1 MFFFVTL
8 TDPKWGHKRY
18 LEKKCTNQSNP
29 QTWSILSWSISSSL
43 VPLFIIKPMGRSFS
57 TPGNEPL
64 WGWFSG
70 SRDLDQD
77 LSCSHYI
84 IIVSQVWDPKTKTL
98 LFNSMAR
105 NARAPTCTKR
115 QLLVKLRGPRR
126 LAKSVVLQPPEGLN
140 MQQFNGIVFDDW
152 PAKMSGT
159 WKLSRVD
166 VPVFVDLS
174 WFIQGVNK
182 ELVQL
187 VVSAPH
193 FASAGVQYQ
202 RDHFQQNSGK
212 YLQHLQDHSTRG

>member
-1 MFFFVTL
+1 MLGLVVPGVLHIPLVFVNGGAKHEVLPLKVCSFLWLWPTQSEVIR
-8 TDPKWGHKRY
+8 DIWK
-18 LEKKCTNQSNP
+18 KKCTNQSNP

-84 IIVSQVWDPKTKTL
+84 IIVSQVWDPETKTL

-152 PAKMSGT
+152 PKWVEPG
-159 WKLSRVD
+159 
-166 VPVFVDLS
+166 
-174 WFIQGVNK
+174 
-182 ELVQL
+182 
-187 VVSAPH
+187 
-193 FASAGVQYQ
+193 
-202 RDHFQQNSGK
+202 NSPE
-212 YLQHLQDHSTRG
+212 